1 MKEKNRSDKMATWKQ
16 ELAAEVTAID
26 DVTANM
32 VTLTLRIKTLA
43 DLFGEGARYVFLTR
57 QLKVKAPAPVSQ
69 RLVDGVNYQANDFTC
84 DCAFLT
90 VKEALTDRPDDPI
103 ITVNGV
109 GKTLAEVRPADA
121 AHGWGI
127 DAGDDTISVGG
138 ADFTIVRV
146 DGIKWLDAEPSVL
159 RFTLRGVN

>member
-1 MKEKNRSDKMATWKQ
+1 MTNWKQ

-26 DVTANM
+26 DVTANE
-32 VTLTLRIKTLA
+32 VTLTLRISTLA

-69 RLVDGVNYQANDFTC
+69 RLVDGVNYQANDFIC
-84 DCAFLT
+84 DCAYLH
-90 VKEALTDRPDDPI
+90 VKEALTDKAGDPA

-109 GKTLAEVRPADA
+109 VKTLPEIRPMDA

-127 DAGDDTISVGG
+127 DAGDDIISVGG
-138 ADFTIVRV
+138 ANFSIVRV
-146 DGIKWLDAEPSVL
+146 DGLKWLGAEPSVL
-159 RFTLRGVN
+159 RLTLRGVN

>member
-1 MKEKNRSDKMATWKQ
+1 MSNWKQ

-26 DVTANM
+26 DVTANT
-32 VTLTLRIKTLA
+32 VSLTLRIATLA
-43 DLFGEGARYVFLTR
+43 DLFGEGNRYVFITR

-90 VKEALTDRPDDPI
+90 VKEALTDRPDDPV

-109 GKTLAEVRPADA
+109 VKTLPEVRPVDA
-121 AHGWGI
+121 AHSWGI
-127 DAGDDTISVGG
+127 DTGDDLITVGG
-138 ADFTIVRV
+138 AKFSIVRV
-146 DGIKWLDAEPSVL
+146 DGLKWLDAEPSVL

>member
-1 MKEKNRSDKMATWKQ
+1 MATWKQ

-43 DLFGEGARYVFLTR
+43 DLFGEGDRYIFLTR
-57 QLKVKAPAPVSQ
+57 KLKVKAPSPVSQ
-69 RLVDGVNYQANDFTC
+69 RLVDGINYQANDWIC
-84 DCAFLT
+84 DCAYLT
-90 VKEALTDRPDDPI
+90 IKEAMTDKAGDPA

-109 GKTLAEVRPADA
+109 VKSLPEIRPMDA

-146 DGIKWLDAEPSVL
+146 DGLKWLDAEPSVL